1 MASKAT
7 KQQPNKCT
15 YASAVV
21 GVAEKSHFSELA
33 VCRLNIPKNLPNK
46 HIPNTKEEY
55 SFFIDRLSTNA
66 SEEEIIAAV
75 NTVGIV
81 GANIRDDLNVI
92 EFVCKD
98 AASAEAAMAT
108 TFTVEGKQQFVAIL
122 PRHKT
127 NKTVLVRIANAPFGT
142 QKTLTKLLTA
152 HWTQYG
158 KVLGIAPYQFPGK
171 PWLTKRWDILIMLND
186 GEKNLNAPSTFLLQ
200 GFQETVV
207 CSWPGS
213 QKACLCCKISGHSTS
228 SCATFKNSKKSEKV
242 GASANPLQKIS
253 RSTQDKNSS
262 TKGTQSSGSGTAPA
276 NPPVSVPSVAFNVV
290 IPPVT
295 PAPTVAQAAV
305 TAGLTL
311 PTLAASD
318 KGKGSELQCSTTPP
332 NTHKPTD
339 PDTPRKDKKRMA
351 KKQTWEPMAAD
362 IEQFVTSRKICI
374 VCWKTGHL
382 PMLCS
387 KYDRRVGLLDYNAV
401 GDAPG
406 FYPYLEEWSRLRVKK
421 GKPPI
426 AIVEVLIDHN
436 CSRCGQLGHDRILC
450 KTLLKCLHCDGNHPA
465 IECTSNPSL
474 FRQMKI

>member
-1 MASKAT
+1 MKFFASSLVLEVNLTCVMFRGKPVQCHDIIKIFLSSPSPFPLPKNPEPFFSLKEKFFIYKQRHGLTSLMASKAVN
-7 KQQPNKCT
+7 KQTGKRS

-21 GVAEKSHFSELA
+21 GVTEKSQFAELA
-33 VCRLNIPKNLPNK
+33 VCHLNVPKNLPNK
-46 HIPNTKEEY
+46 RIPNTKEEY
-55 SFFIDRLSTNA
+55 SFFVDRLSTNA

-75 NTVGIV
+75 NTAGIV

-92 EFVCKD
+92 EFVCNN
-98 AASAEAAMAT
+98 AISVEAAMAT
-108 TFTVEGKQQFVAIL
+108 VFKVKGKQEFVAIM

-127 NKTVLVRIANAPFGT
+127 NKTVLVRIANALFGI
-142 QKTLTKLLTA
+142 QETLAQLFTA

-171 PWLTKRWDILIMLND
+171 PWLTKCWDILIMLND

-213 QKACLCCKISGHSTS
+213 QKACLLCKVSGQSTY

-242 GASANPLQKIS
+242 GASANPLQKIGG
-253 RSTQDKNSS
+253 STQDKNSS

-276 NPPVSVPSVAFNVV
+276 NPPVSVPNVAFNVV

-318 KGKGSELQCSTTPP
+318 KGKESELQRSTTLP
-332 NTHKPTD
+332 NTHKTTD
-339 PDTPRKDKKRMA
+339 HAAPRKHK
-351 KKQTWEPMAAD
+351 
-362 IEQFVTSRKICI
+362 
-374 VCWKTGHL
+374 
-382 PMLCS
+382 
-387 KYDRRVGLLDYNAV
+387 N
-401 GDAPG
+401 
-406 FYPYLEEWSRLRVKK
+406 
-421 GKPPI
+421 
-426 AIVEVLIDHN
+426 
-436 CSRCGQLGHDRILC
+436 
-450 KTLLKCLHCDGNHPA
+450 
-465 IECTSNPSL
+465 
-474 FRQMKI
+474 